1 MIRQK
6 QCSYD
11 FLTNLIFSKIDIACA
26 SNLNVNCG
34 PEINCDDLQTMMRGA
49 WANVLTTIRVS
60 PMDVIG
66 SQVLAVAPVSIHE
79 QRCGWHLT
87 QLLN

>member
-6 QCSYD
+6 HCSYD
-11 FLTNLIFSKIDIACA
+11 FLTNLMYSEIDIACA
-26 SNLNVNCG
+26 FNLNVNCG
-34 PEINCDDLQTMMRGA
+34 PEFYCDDMLKMIPGVQA
-49 WANVLTTIRVS
+49 IDSKTIRVS

-66 SQVLAVAPVSIHE
+66 SQIYAGASTSIHE
-79 QRCGWHLT
+79 QRRRHLT